1 MNNSTDST
9 LSMHS
14 QPTRSGQPALTFDVS
29 RMLNERSPK
38 DGNDSGGSSGDGNRS
53 GNSAPPKMRRQFMTW
68 ILVVAVLAV
77 VWTVLMG
84 GSNRGEAIQTPQE
97 FFVLAKEGYFEPA
110 SVVIEDD
117 KLMATLSK
125 SLPGATERS
134 GQKGGMVW
142 VRIIPGNYDWVREQL
157 TASGVKWQEQVG
169 QSMFVQL
176 LLTLAPGLL
185 ILLVLWFLIARG
197 MRNAAGGGPGG
208 MLGSFGKSRH
218 RVTNKENVQI
228 TFADVAGVDEAK
240 EEVGEIVEF
249 LKNPKRFSKL
259 GGRIPRGVLLSG
271 QPGCGKTLLAKAIAG
286 EADVPFFSISGSDFV
301 EMFVGVGASRVRD
314 LFKQAKENAP
324 CIIFLDEI
332 DAVGRRRGGG
342 FSSGGHDERE
352 QTLNA
357 ILVEMD
363 GFEANDQVIVIAA
376 TNRPDVLDPALTR
389 PGRFDR
395 QVAVPLPDLR
405 GRRQILAVHARKVKI
420 GADVDLERLA
430 RGTPMFSGA
439 DLAAIINEAA
449 IIATMAEKD
458 SIEMSDLEE
467 ARDKV
472 RFGRAN
478 RSRKIEEEERVATAY
493 HEAGH
498 ALLQVLLK
506 DADPLHKVTIIPRGQ
521 AMGATFS
528 LPEKDRYG
536 YSRRHLLAT
545 MRVLCGGRIA
555 EEKKTSDIS
564 SGASMDI
571 RMATAYARTM
581 VLQWGMS
588 DRLGFVNYGGSDERD
603 MFIPEKD
610 YSPETAH
617 VIDQEVR
624 TLIDHAYAD
633 ARQMIEQNWDK
644 VVAISEALLA
654 VETLSRDDV
663 DRIMAGEPFQKPSV
677 ADLLK
682 RELPKN
688 PTASSPEN
696 GQQPR
701 EDLPPG
707 ALPSPA

>member
-1 MNNSTDST
+1 MANDADMNNEIDARLAKASDELRMTSEGDET
-9 LSMHS
+9 PPDRPPAGKPGADGK
-14 QPTRSGQPALTFDVS
+14 PTQT
-29 RMLNERSPK
+29 
-38 DGNDSGGSSGDGNRS
+38 
-53 GNSAPPKMRRQFMTW
+53 PPKMRRQFMTW
-68 ILVVAVLAV
+68 ILVLALVAV
-77 VWTVLMG
+77 VWTVLTN
-84 GSNRGEAIQTPQE
+84 SSQRGEAIQTPQE

-110 SVVIEDD
+110 SVVIQDE

-134 GQKGGMVW
+134 GQKGGQVW
-142 VRIIPGNYDWVREQL
+142 VRIIPGNYDWIRTQL
-157 TASGVKWQEQVG
+157 TTSGVKWQEQVG
-169 QSMFVQL
+169 QSVLMQL
-176 LLTLAPGLL
+176 LLTLAAPLL
-185 ILLVLWFLIARG
+185 ILGVIWFVISRTMRG
-197 MRNAAGGGPGG
+197 ASGGGPGG

-218 RVTNKENVQI
+218 RVTNKENAKV
-228 TFADVAGVDEAK
+228 TFGDVAGVDEAK
-240 EEVGEIVEF
+240 EEVQEIVEF
-249 LKNPKRFSKL
+249 LKTPKRFSKL
-259 GGRIPRGVLLSG
+259 GGRIPRGILLSG

-314 LFKQAKENAP
+314 LFKQAKDNSP
-324 CIIFLDEI
+324 CIIFLDDI

-405 GRRQILAVHARKVKI
+405 GRRQILTVHARKVKMSP
-420 GADVDLERLA
+420 DVDLERVA

-439 DLAAIINEAA
+439 DLAALINEAA
-449 IIATMAEKD
+449 IIATMADKD
-458 SIEMSDLEE
+458 FVELADLEE

-472 RFGRAN
+472 RWGRAN
-478 RSRKIEEEERVATAY
+478 KSRKIEQEERVATAY

-498 ALLQVLLK
+498 AVLQVLLD

-555 EEKKTSDIS
+555 EERKTGDIS
-564 SGASMDI
+564 SGAAMDI
-571 RMATAYARTM
+571 RMVTSYARTM
-581 VLQWGMS
+581 ILQWGMS
-588 DRLGFVNYGGSDERD
+588 ARLGFVSYAGADDKVS
-603 MFIPEKD
+603 FLPEKD
-610 YSPETAH
+610 YSPETAR
-617 VIDQEVR
+617 VIDEEVR
-624 TLIDHAYAD
+624 QLIDQAYTD
-633 ARQMIEQNWDK
+633 ANKLIDEHWAK
-644 VVAISEALLA
+644 VLAVAEALLS
-654 VETLSRDDV
+654 VETLSKDEV
-663 DRIMAGEPFQKPSV
+663 DSIMRGEVFDRPSV
-677 ADLLK
+677 TQLLEREIPKSPSTPSGTK
-682 RELPKN
+682 REP
-688 PTASSPEN
+688 P
-696 GQQPR
+696 
-701 EDLPPG
+701 EDLPSQ